1 MSRPGVGAGRARSA
15 VIGIE
20 IHVQLRT
27 ATKMFCSCGI
37 PTDVDAPNSRTCPT
51 CLGLPGALPVPN
63 GTAIEKV
70 LAVGMAIGAKTPTTT
85 R

>member
-1 MSRPGVGAGRARSA
+1 MSWEA

-27 ATKMFCSCGI
+27 ATKMFCPCAI
-37 PTDVDAPNSRTCPT
+37 PAEGDAPNTRTCPT

-63 GTAIEKV
+63 RTAIEKV
-70 LAVGMAIGAKTPTTT
+70 LAVGAAIGATSPATT
-85 R
+85 RWDR